1 MKVLMKNLI
10 IATLFA
16 SLSVV
21 SFAHPGGADENGC
34 HFKKGIGRHCH
45 AQNEGKYIP
54 LTEEKRLKKLHRE
67 TCNSIDGEG
76 RKVRVDLYGKPC
88 RNR

>member
-1 MKVLMKNLI
+1 MKKLI
-10 IATLFA
+10 FA
-16 SLSVV
+16 ALVTMLSVSV
-21 SFAHPGGADENGC
+21 YSHPGGVDENGC

-54 LTEEKRLKKLHRE
+54 LTEEKRLKKLHSE
-67 TCNSIDGEG
+67 TCHSIDAEG
-76 RKVRVDLYGKPC
+76 RNVRVDLYGKRC